1 MNQQKITTG
10 FVLIGT
16 FVFHSL
22 FWREQLGIN
31 ILLFTIFI
39 IGGYSFI
46 YYKKPLSRAALITG
60 ILTFLMA
67 IMVVVNNSTL
77 SMVMYGISFFAM
89 AGFVHQSELSFFL
102 YGPFQNVLNW
112 ETVPRS
118 VFGKQDG
125 LENPIGNWKKAWLYT
140 RVSVLPVAVLGVF
153 YTLYYAANPKF
164 ANYSNQAMN
173 WMFTFFDWDI
183 SFERFLFF
191 VLGFYA
197 VGGALVKSNIP
208 HLVRLNN
215 THTEDLK
222 RKKKKQDHSK
232 ESSKML
238 GLKNEFRTA
247 IIMMLMLNVLLLVV
261 NIIDVRFVW
270 FDFEEQP
277 AYSLKNYVHEGTYL
291 LIASIMFAMS
301 IIIYYFRG
309 NLNFYSKNKP
319 LQYLT
324 YAWIF
329 QNAILAYSVG
339 MRNYRYIEYHGLA
352 YKRIGVMIFLV
363 AVIIGLITM
372 FKKVQLKRSFYYLVN
387 RNIWAV
393 YFLLIAASLV
403 NWDVVITRY
412 NILTETKRPIDI
424 EFLSED
430 VSDKNWFLLSKY
442 NNEIVKKLPKGYTEK
457 SLVIMREKK
466 IKNIQ
471 NKQKKYSWLSWNYAD
486 YKSLKYMKLE

>member
-1 MNQQKITTG
+1 MNQQKITTS

-16 FVFHSL
+16 FIFHSF
-22 FWREQLGIN
+22 FWKEQLGIN

-39 IGGYSFI
+39 LGGYSFI
-46 YYKKPLSRAALITG
+46 YYKKPLSKAALLTG
-60 ILTFLMA
+60 ILTLLMA
-67 IMVVVNNSTL
+67 IMVVVNNSIL

-89 AGFVHQSELSFFL
+89 AGFVHQSKLSFFL
-102 YGPFQNVLNW
+102 YGPFQNLLNW

-125 LENPIGNWKKAWLYT
+125 LENPIGNWRKAWLYT
-140 RVSVLPVAVLGVF
+140 RISVLPVIVLGVF
-153 YTLYYAANPKF
+153 YSLYYAANPKF
-164 ANYSNQAMN
+164 ANYSNHALDWMSVFFN
-173 WMFTFFDWDI
+173 WNI
-183 SFERFLFF
+183 SFERVLFF
-191 VLGFYA
+191 VLGLYI
-197 VGGALVKSNIP
+197 VGGALVKSELL

-222 RKKKKQDHSK
+222 RERKKQEYPK
-232 ESSKML
+232 ESSKTL

-247 IIMMLMLNVLLLVV
+247 LLMMGMLNILLLVV
-261 NIIDVRFVW
+261 NAIDIRFVW
-270 FDFEEQP
+270 FDFEDQP

-363 AVIIGLITM
+363 AVLIGLITM
-372 FKKVQLKRSFYYLVN
+372 FKKVQLQKSFYYLIN

-393 YFLLIAASLV
+393 YFLLISASLV

-424 EFLSED
+424 EFLTED
-430 VSDKNWFLLSKY
+430 VSDKNWFLLEKY
-442 NNEIVKKLPKGYTEK
+442 NNEIVKKLPKGYSEK
-457 SLVIMREKK
+457 SLTIMRQKK

-471 NKQKKYSWLSWNYAD
+471 LKQKKYSWLSWNYAD
-486 YKSLKYMKLE
+486 FRNIRWLGQD

>member
-10 FVLIGT
+10 FALIGT
-16 FVFHSL
+16 ILFHSL
-22 FWREQLGIN
+22 FWKEQFGIN

-39 IGGYSFI
+39 IGGYTFI
-46 YYKKPLSRAALITG
+46 YYKKPLSKAALVTG
-60 ILTFLMA
+60 IFTFLMA

-77 SMVMYGISFFAM
+77 SIIMYGVSFCAM

-102 YGPFQNVLNW
+102 YGPFQNLLNW
-112 ETVPRS
+112 EKVPKS
-118 VFGKQDG
+118 LFGQQDG
-125 LENPIGNWKKAWLYT
+125 MEHPIGNWKKAWLYT
-140 RVSVLPVAVLGVF
+140 RVSVLPVLVLGVF

-164 ANYSNQAMN
+164 ATYSNQAMS
-173 WMFTFFDWDI
+173 WMFTFFDWDV
-183 SFERFLFF
+183 SFERILFF
-191 VLGFYA
+191 ILGLFI
-197 VGGALVKSNIP
+197 VGGALIKSDLP

-215 THTEDLK
+215 THTENLT
-222 RKKKKQDHSK
+222 RQKKNRDSPTKSPKILS
-232 ESSKML
+232 
-238 GLKNEFRTA
+238 LKNEFRTA
-247 IIMMLMLNVLLLVV
+247 LIMMGMLNVLLLVV
-261 NIIDVRFVW
+261 NIIDIRFVW

-352 YKRIGVMIFLV
+352 YKRIGVVIFLV
-363 AVIIGLITM
+363 AVIFGLITM
-372 FKKVQLKRSFYYLVN
+372 FKKVQQKRSFYFLVN

-403 NWDVVITRY
+403 NWDVLITRY

-430 VSDKNWFLLSKY
+430 VSDKNWFLLEKY
-442 NNEIVKKLPKGYTEK
+442 NNEIVKKLPAGYSEQ
-457 SLVIMREKK
+457 SLIVMREKK

-471 NKQKKYSWLSWNYAD
+471 RKQKTYSWRSWNYAD
-486 YKSLKYMKLE
+486 FRNIRWLNQ